1 MPVVSV
7 HASEMKAL
15 AWERTLTK
23 VFQVI
28 LAARAVT
35 TCQLLFKWISTLIRI
50 LILSFSD

>member
-7 HASEMKAL
+7 RASELNAL
-15 AWERTLTK
+15 AWERTLKK

-28 LAARAVT
+28 LAAMVVT
-35 TCQLLFKWISTLIRI
+35 MCQLLFKWISTLIRI